1 MTGCSLHTWHQPRP
15 CKEFKAK
22 KQTWPGKS
30 LALGNFH
37 ATESQSTW
45 HPPLCSRGVQL
56 AASPVV
62 HTGATSAGCWV
73 KRLGRAEIG
82 RGAATNK
89 PGDIRRG
96 PHGRHV
102 GIAYTPWV
110 SCLRGLMSA
119 VDGSPGGG
127 YMRMQFPAEASGA
140 FSREMQSCPHLHLCL
155 SPHLSEAASSEAGRS
170 CGATGVVGLMAAPNH
185 RTKDQKWAYIQ

>member
-1 MTGCSLHTWHQPRP
+1 M
-15 CKEFKAK
+15 A
-22 KQTWPGKS
+22 
-30 LALGNFH
+30 
-37 ATESQSTW
+37 
-45 HPPLCSRGVQL
+45 
-56 AASPVV
+56 
-62 HTGATSAGCWV
+62 HTGATSAGRWV

-102 GIAYTPWV
+102 GIACTPWV

-127 YMRMQFPAEASGA
+127 YVRMQFPAEASGA

-155 SPHLSEAASSEAGRS
+155 SPHCQKQLPQRQRG
-170 CGATGVVGLMAAPNH
+170 GAAAPREWWCSWQPLITGPKTRNGPTFNNCGLLKPTWH
-185 RTKDQKWAYIQ
+185 LDE